1 MNEQQLMRVSFL
13 GSVAGIVAIYI
24 VVLNIS
30 IPATSIGEI
39 TGAFVGSDVNVT
51 GDVSDVY
58 RHANGHIFFTLDD
71 GSGHIKVV
79 LWDDVVSEM
88 ERRGRDASLIKDGTF
103 LNVVGEVTMYRGEL
117 EVIPRSPELEIIP
130 G

>member
-30 IPATSIGEI
+30 IPMTSIGEI
-39 TGAFVGSDVNVT
+39 TGASVGSDVNVT
-51 GDVSDVY
+51 GEVSDVY
-58 RHANGHIFFTLDD
+58 RHAGGHIFFTLED
-71 GSGHIKVV
+71 GSGSIKVV